1 MTGGSRMV
9 KLNIFN
15 IERFLNEVNTCGGP
29 VELHSS
35 DGTVIDIRKNPAA
48 QNRLRQLH
56 QTCGRCSSLT
66 LDISRKADYM
76 NLVLFSVGDY

>member
-1 MTGGSRMV
+1 MV

-15 IERFLNEVNTCGGP
+15 IEGFLNEVNTCGGP

-35 DGTVIDIRKNPAA
+35 DGTVIDIRQNPAA
-48 QNRLRQLH
+48 QNRLRQVH
-56 QTCGRCSSLT
+56 QTCSSLT

>member
-1 MTGGSRMV
+1 MV
-9 KLNIFN
+9 KLNVFN
-15 IERFLNEVNTCGGP
+15 MENFLKVVNSCGGP

-35 DGTVIDIRKNPAA
+35 DGTVTDIRQNYAA

-56 QTCGRCSSLT
+56 QTYGRCSSLT